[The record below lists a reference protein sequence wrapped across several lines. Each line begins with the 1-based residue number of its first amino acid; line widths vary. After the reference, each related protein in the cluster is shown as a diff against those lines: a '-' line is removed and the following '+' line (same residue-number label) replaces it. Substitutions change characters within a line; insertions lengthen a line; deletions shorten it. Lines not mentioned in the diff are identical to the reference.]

1 MARQG
6 RAPRIGGRS
15 GATASPLPETSYST
29 VKVAEPSVYAVTDPI
44 PLIVDVYEDVDLA
57 VGPEVGE
64 DLARQVES
72 SGLPLASARILQVPS

>member
-1 MARQG
+1 
-6 RAPRIGGRS
+6 
-15 GATASPLPETSYST
+15 
-29 VKVAEPSVYAVTDPI
+29 VAEPSVYAVTDPI